1 MEKTKSGGRD
11 GFSLERS
18 TDNENAISRV
28 GSPFEGP
35 NDVFEQVRQGNSG
48 IAHMDNQNKN
58 NNKSLQTQIRRNHD
72 LISKQQKLFQT
83 LIDKVDSLSKLVS
96 TPTSADNDEY
106 PSKTCYESTSD
117 SDSEVDGDRES
128 RSDTTFSVLN
138 SSDLSEVRETRKM
151 LIKLGGDCE
160 KSEGLGTE
168 VDHNLAQVVDAGIT
182 QPIDRKLATSL
193 CKKQL
198 RPANCTTLLVPKL
211 NKEIWTTSSLLKNIK
226 ENDKRFQTAQGYLTA
241 GLIPLV
247 NLMDCLLKTNQYKEF
262 ELAKDSFQLLLYA
275 HRDVTNLRR
284 QHIRPGLNERYRQLC
299 NDATPLTNNMLG
311 DDLEVQLKSMD
322 VMRKLGKYIMKGKK
336 NVNPNKRY
344 ASKRD
349 YKGFPVN
356 RSTSYQ
362 PHSNR
367 PLNKDHFL
375 GKKSRQQNP
384 LPAERKPNRMYRK

>member
-1 MEKTKSGGRD
+1 
-11 GFSLERS
+11 
-18 TDNENAISRV
+18 
-28 GSPFEGP
+28 
-35 NDVFEQVRQGNSG
+35 
-48 IAHMDNQNKN
+48 
-58 NNKSLQTQIRRNHD
+58 
-72 LISKQQKLFQT
+72 
-83 LIDKVDSLSKLVS
+83 
-96 TPTSADNDEY
+96 
-106 PSKTCYESTSD
+106 
-117 SDSEVDGDRES
+117 
-128 RSDTTFSVLN
+128 
-138 SSDLSEVRETRKM
+138 M
-151 LIKLGGDCE
+151 LIKLGGDFE

-193 CKKQL
+193 CEKQL

-211 NKEIWTTSSLLKNIK
+211 NKEIWTSSSLFKNIK
-226 ENDKRFQTAQGYLTA
+226 ENDKKFQTAQGYLTA

-262 ELAKDSFQLLLYA
+262 ELAKDSFQLLAYA

-299 NDATPLTNNMLG
+299 NDATPLTNNLLG
-311 DDLEVQLKSMD
+311 DDFEVQLKSMD
-322 VMRKLGKYIMKGKK
+322 AMRKLGMDITKGKQ

-384 LPAERKPNRMYRK
+384 LPAERKPNSMYKK